1 MRILKKPIA
10 LALAVLTM
18 ATAFTA
24 CSGKPAPKP
33 TDSNKPTDVV
43 STEPAMGGDLKV
55 GIATDLDSTLDPH
68 KIVSAAT
75 RELFFNVYE
84 GLVKPDT
91 KGNMTPA
98 VASKFEISPTGDVFT
113 FTLRDGVK
121 FHNGNPV
128 TVADVCYSISR
139 AAGLETGKPLID
151 NFNEVK
157 SVASTDDKTI
167 VVTLKEPNI
176 EFLGQFT
183 AAIIPEGNDPSAE
196 SVGTGPFKL
205 VSHSPQESIVIGKF
219 ADYWGT
225 PAYVD
230 TVTYKIIPSAE
241 TLLMSL
247 KSGALD
253 LVAHLTSSQ
262 AKELGADFTVLEGTM
277 NLVQAVYLNNAEKP
291 FDDIKVRQALSYAI
305 DRNSVMAF
313 LADGKGAGLGSSM
326 YPSFAKY
333 FNPKLTD
340 YYSFDPEKAKTLLA
354 EAGYPEGFE
363 MTITVPSNFQPH
375 IDTAEIIAEQLKAIG
390 VSAKVELV
398 DWDSWLTNVYTGR
411 KYQSTIVGV
420 DAANLTAR
428 AMLERFTSD
437 AGNNFVNFKNTEYDE
452 TFKKAIAATDDA
464 AQTKLYGRMQEILT
478 EDAANLYIQDLCDL
492 VAMGKN
498 VGGYEFYPLYV
509 MDMSKVYFTK

>member
-1 MRILKKPIA
+1 
-10 LALAVLTM
+10 
-18 ATAFTA
+18 
-24 CSGKPAPKP
+24 
-33 TDSNKPTDVV
+33 
-43 STEPAMGGDLKV
+43 
-55 GIATDLDSTLDPH
+55 
-68 KIVSAAT
+68 
-75 RELFFNVYE
+75 
-84 GLVKPDT
+84 
-91 KGNMTPA
+91 
-98 VASKFEISPTGDVFT
+98 
-113 FTLRDGVK
+113 
-121 FHNGNPV
+121 
-128 TVADVCYSISR
+128 
-139 AAGLETGKPLID
+139 
-151 NFNEVK
+151 
-157 SVASTDDKTI
+157 
-167 VVTLKEPNI
+167 
-176 EFLGQFT
+176 
-183 AAIIPEGNDPSAE
+183 
-196 SVGTGPFKL
+196 
-205 VSHSPQESIVIGKF
+205 
-219 ADYWGT
+219 
-225 PAYVD
+225 
-230 TVTYKIIPSAE
+230 
-241 TLLMSL
+241 
-247 KSGALD
+247 
-253 LVAHLTSSQ
+253 
-262 AKELGADFTVLEGTM
+262 GTM

>member
-43 STEPAMGGDLKV
+43 STEPTMGGDLKV

-196 SVGTGPFKL
+196 AVGTGP
-205 VSHSPQESIVIGKF
+205 
-219 ADYWGT
+219 
-225 PAYVD
+225 
-230 TVTYKIIPSAE
+230 
-241 TLLMSL
+241 
-247 KSGALD
+247 
-253 LVAHLTSSQ
+253 
-262 AKELGADFTVLEGTM
+262 
-277 NLVQAVYLNNAEKP
+277 
-291 FDDIKVRQALSYAI
+291 
-305 DRNSVMAF
+305 
-313 LADGKGAGLGSSM
+313 
-326 YPSFAKY
+326 
-333 FNPKLTD
+333 
-340 YYSFDPEKAKTLLA
+340 
-354 EAGYPEGFE
+354 
-363 MTITVPSNFQPH
+363 
-375 IDTAEIIAEQLKAIG
+375 
-390 VSAKVELV
+390 
-398 DWDSWLTNVYTGR
+398 
-411 KYQSTIVGV
+411 
-420 DAANLTAR
+420 
-428 AMLERFTSD
+428 
-437 AGNNFVNFKNTEYDE
+437 
-452 TFKKAIAATDDA
+452 
-464 AQTKLYGRMQEILT
+464 
-478 EDAANLYIQDLCDL
+478 
-492 VAMGKN
+492 
-498 VGGYEFYPLYV
+498 
-509 MDMSKVYFTK
+509 